1 MAITKIQSESLNLS
15 DTYDFTGTVTGAGG
29 VNTPAFEA
37 YITGGDQAITHD
49 TSTKVTFNAK
59 VYDTNSDF
67 NTSTNRFTPTV
78 AGRYLV
84 YTDINCQADIAQLN
98 RFTVEIRKNG
108 SSNKYL
114 SNYFNNNPAR
124 ISHLSVCQAIDM
136 NGSSDYLE
144 IWVKL
149 EYASSGNL
157 FVTNGSARSGFGAYK
172 IIT

>member
-1 MAITKIQSESLNLS
+1 MAIDKITTASITDANITTAKIAS
-15 DTYDFTGTVTGAGG
+15 G
-29 VNTPAFEA
+29 VLPTNTPAFEA
-37 YITGGDQAITHD
+37 YITGGDQAISND
-49 TSTKVTFNAK
+49 TSTKVTFNAE

-67 NTSTNRFTPTV
+67 NTSTNRFTPTI

-98 RFTVEIRKNG
+98 RFSVEIRKNG
-108 SSNKYL
+108 SSNKYF

-157 FVTNGSARSGFGAYK
+157 FVTNGSARCGFGAYR
-172 IIT
+172 ILT